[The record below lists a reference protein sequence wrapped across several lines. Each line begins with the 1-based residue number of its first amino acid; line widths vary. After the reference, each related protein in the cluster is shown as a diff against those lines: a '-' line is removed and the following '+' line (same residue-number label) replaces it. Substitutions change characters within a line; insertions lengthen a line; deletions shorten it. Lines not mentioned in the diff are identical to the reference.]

1 MGEFDL
7 IRRYFARESLSDPSV
22 YLGIGD
28 DCALLCPPAGQL
40 LAVSIDT
47 LVEGVHFLPGTPGD
61 KVASRLLCAAV
72 SDLAAMAATPAWFTL
87 ALSMPSFDQDWLEP
101 FAACLAETARG
112 LGIQLVGGDTTRG
125 PLTLSVQVHGFVEPD
140 LALKR
145 SGAQVGDI
153 IAVTGYLG
161 ESKGGLESLLKNEP
175 DTSSIAHLR
184 QRFYAPTPRV
194 ELARA
199 LAPFA
204 HSAID
209 ISDGF
214 LADLKHILD
223 ASQVGA
229 RIDTDA
235 ILLSQELLAFAGS
248 PALARQWALTG
259 GEDFELCL
267 TLPSEH
273 WAQCQRTAQAL
284 SIPLTCVGVITETPA
299 LTVYENGHQV
309 HYTHDGYDHF
319 RSSNG

>member
-1 MGEFDL
+1 MGEFEL
-7 IRRYFARESLSDPSV
+7 IRRYFARESLNDPSV

-61 KVASRLLCAAV
+61 KVASRLLGAAV

-87 ALSMPSFDQDWLEP
+87 ALSMPNFDQDWLEP

-161 ESKGGLESLLKNEP
+161 ESKGGLESLLTNEP
-175 DTSSIAHLR
+175 DTSSIAHLH

-194 ELARA
+194 ELARL

-229 RIDTDA
+229 RIDADA
-235 ILLSQELLAFAGS
+235 ILLSQELLAFAGNS
-248 PALARQWALTG
+248 LLARQWALTG

-273 WAQCQRTAQAL
+273 WAHCQRTAQAL
-284 SIPLTCVGVITETPA
+284 SIPLTCVGVITDTPA